1 MLCLIT
7 CLVDSAHAIGS
18 MIHCI
23 KDTEG
28 YVLRSLESVKVCREL
43 GLNAISVAV
52 LTGFSHLQWDRSLSK
67 SSVL

>member
-1 MLCLIT
+1 MLCPIT
-7 CLVDSAHAIGS
+7 CLIDSAHAIGP

-43 GLNAISVAV
+43 GLSAVSVAV